1 VFLFAK
7 CIYLISLKIRFS
19 DITAEILQGDYS
31 LLYNWLSANPVTNMR
46 TIFNRLTGIQ
56 RKIAWLLLFAVAS
69 LCLVGWLIYSN
80 RDNIKNEGYWI
91 DHTYSVIEQIE
102 RIDSEMAEGE
112 SFSLQYSISGA
123 DSLRTQ
129 MQESHGLLEQHLF
142 RLGTLT
148 KDNLHQQQYLQ
159 EMKDYAHQLG
169 LFVDSIVYLG
179 PAVIDRAS
187 AGIKAA
193 AMIHRMKNSLRSMM
207 REERNL
213 LNQRQVA
220 RQNNERGSTYML
232 ITGSLLAFLFI
243 VIILLQLNRDIVL
256 RKRAETRLLQSELK
270 YRMLIEN
277 AGAVIYSTNEEG
289 YINFASAK
297 VLELTGYTPEEL
309 QGKHFSMLV
318 DPSCLKEVSNHYANQ
333 IKSNTRETTL
343 NFQALTRHKEIK
355 WVEQYA
361 VLVMRKGKA
370 VGFQCIVK
378 DISEPH
384 RMKVELEKARAHYQ
398 QQLIAA
404 TREAQEAKGMQE
416 QFLANMSH
424 EIRTPM
430 NGIQGM
436 TNLLLETSLS
446 EGQKEFVDII
456 KRSADNLLVII
467 NDILDFSKIKA
478 GKLTIEK
485 IDFRLKDVLDNVKGV
500 FIHRVKKKGLSLN
513 LEMDARIPPS
523 MKGDPY
529 RLNQVLINLI
539 GNAIKFTERG
549 SIYVKV
555 ALQRRTAEQLELLFT
570 VTDTGIGIPAERL
583 PEIFENFS
591 QAGLDISRK
600 YGGTGLGLAICK
612 QLLQLQGGGISL
624 TSEEG
629 KGSVF
634 SFHIPYGHSEREESS
649 TVTAGIA
656 DDSQLLAG
664 RRFLVAEDNEVNQKL
679 VEYVLNKAGGVV
691 QLAGNGQEAVELLQQ
706 NKDYDLIIMDL
717 QMPVMDGY
725 AATQVVRD
733 ELKLQLPII
742 AMTATALVGEQV
754 RCLDAGIDEYMT
766 KPFDFKEL
774 YKKINML
781 LDKNGAQARNEKEW
795 ETNAGPTY
803 DLGLLRQMDDRQYLW
818 DRVNAFIT
826 DTPGRIAEMQVA
838 AVHGDREKLLYW
850 AGRIKRGARV
860 LQAHMLLGLL
870 GQIELRTGRGEEV
883 IGLVQMVQAVYE
895 GLEPLLQ
902 EEKEKIGFVLSPE
915 G

>member
-1 VFLFAK
+1 
-7 CIYLISLKIRFS
+7 
-19 DITAEILQGDYS
+19 
-31 LLYNWLSANPVTNMR
+31 MR
-46 TIFNRLTGIQ
+46 TIFNGLTGIQ
-56 RKIAWLLLFAVAS
+56 RKIVWLLLFSISS

-80 RDNIKNEGYWI
+80 RDNMKNEGFWI
-91 DHTYSVIEQIE
+91 GHTYSVIEQIE

-112 SFSLQYSISGA
+112 TFSLQYSISGT
-123 DSLRTQ
+123 DSLRRE
-129 MQESHGLLEQHLF
+129 MQESHALLEQHLS
-142 RLGTLT
+142 RLETLT
-148 KDNLHQQQYLQ
+148 KDNADQQQYLR
-159 EMKDYAHQLG
+159 ELKGYTHQLG
-169 LFVDSIVYLG
+169 LFVDSVVYLD
-179 PAVIDRAS
+179 PIVVERSS
-187 AGIKAA
+187 AGMKAA
-193 AMIHRMKNSLRSMM
+193 AMIHRMKGALRAMM
-207 REERNL
+207 REERNI
-213 LNQRQVA
+213 LNQRQAA
-220 RQNNERGSTYML
+220 RQVNERGSTYML

-243 VIILLQLNRDIVL
+243 VILLLQLNRDILL
-256 RKRAETRLLQSELK
+256 RKRAENRLLQSELK

-297 VLELTGYTPEEL
+297 VLELTGYSPEEL

-318 DPSCLKEVSNHYANQ
+318 DPTCLEEVADHYSNQ
-333 IKSNTRETTL
+333 ISTGVRETTL
-343 NFQALTRHKEIK
+343 NFRALTRHKEIK
-355 WVEQYA
+355 WVEQFA
-361 VLVMRKGKA
+361 VLVVRRGKH

-378 DISEPH
+378 DISETH

-398 QQLIAA
+398 EQLITA

-485 IDFRLKDVLDNVKGV
+485 IDFRLKDVLDNVKAV
-500 FIHRVKKKGLSLN
+500 FIHRVKKKGLSLHV
-513 LEMDARIPPS
+513 EIDTRIPPLL
-523 MKGDPY
+523 KGDPY

-539 GNAIKFTERG
+539 GNAIKFTEQG
-549 SIYVKV
+549 SIFIKTG
-555 ALQRRTAEQLELLFT
+555 LRQRTAEQVELLFT
-570 VTDTGIGIPAERL
+570 VADTGIGIPPERL
-583 PEIFENFS
+583 SDIFDNFS

-612 QLLQLQGGGISL
+612 QLLQLQGGSISL
-624 TSEEG
+624 TSEVG

-634 SFHIPYGHSEREESS
+634 SFTIPYGHSEREEPG
-649 TVTAGIA
+649 TAA
-656 DDSQLLAG
+656 ASMVDDSRCLEG

-679 VEYVLNKAGGVV
+679 VEYVLSKVGGIV
-691 QLAGNGQEAVELLQQ
+691 QLAGDGREAVELLQQ

-725 AATQVVRD
+725 GATQIIRD
-733 ELKLQLPII
+733 ELKLRIPII
-742 AMTATALVGEQV
+742 AMTATALIGEQV

-781 LDKNGAQARNEKEW
+781 LDSCDAQAMSEKGVEMG
-795 ETNAGPTY
+795 AGPIY
-803 DLGLLRQMDDRQYLW
+803 DLGLLQQMDDRQYLW
-818 DRVNAFIT
+818 DRLNAFII
-826 DTPGRIAEMQVA
+826 DTPGRIAEMQTA
-838 AVHGDREKLLYW
+838 AGQGDGEKVVYW
-850 AGRIKRGARV
+850 ASRIKRGARV

-870 GQIELRTGRGEEV
+870 GQIEARCYEGEDV
-883 IGLVQMVQAVYE
+883 TGLVRMVQSAYE
-895 GLEPLLQ
+895 GMELQLQ